1 MVHSVDAVP
10 KAGRIKRDQQKSF
23 YSDSGSHSSNGSFA
37 KVLENA
43 KKETQNASMDCH
55 TTTYGR
61 DSRIQTFFYQ
71 PREYHL

>member
-1 MVHSVDAVP
+1 MVHSVAAVP
-10 KAGRIKRDQQKSF
+10 KARRIKRDHQNAF
-23 YSDSGSHSSNGSFA
+23 YSDSGSQDSNGSFA

-43 KKETQNASMDCH
+43 KKETLNASMDCH

-71 PREYHL
+71 PREYHF

>member
-10 KAGRIKRDQQKSF
+10 KVGKVKRDQQNAF
-23 YSDSGSHSSNGSFA
+23 YSESGSQRSNGSFA
-37 KVLENA
+37 KVLERA
-43 KKETQNASMDCH
+43 KKETLNSSMDCH

-71 PREYHL
+71 PREYHF